1 MGQFEREVI
10 KMYDRDRRDRG
21 YEERRGGGYR
31 EERKDSEIKEV
42 IQKINS
48 LQSLNQLDGK
58 EIAKEGGYADQVAKS
73 LKDLK
78 TTQLRKLFG
87 EIKENERKLNEKN
100 WKDIEADFYMIRPSL
115 AYAKARRLVP
125 YDFFKLMSV
134 CMSKVD
140 SGSDE
145 QKKENYRRFVQF
157 LEAIVAYHKYYE
169 G

>member
-1 MGQFEREVI
+1 
-10 KMYDRDRRDRG
+10 MYDRNRRDKG
-21 YEERRGGGYR
+21 YGGERRGGHR
-31 EERKDSEIKEV
+31 EEIKDSEIKEV

-48 LQSLNQLDGK
+48 LQSLNQLDVK
-58 EIAKEGGYADQVAKS
+58 EIAKEGGYAEQVAKS

-87 EIKENERKLNEKN
+87 EIKENERKLNEKD
-100 WKDIEADFYMIRPSL
+100 WKDIEADFYMIRPNL

-125 YDFFKLMSV
+125 DDFFKLMSV

-157 LEAIVAYHKYYE
+157 LEAIVAYHKYH
-169 G
+169 GGN